1 MANYKIEGNIDF
13 YASLYKS
20 LDENSDDESDSQKKV
35 CEITNSELT
44 DRYVTL
50 ECNHTFNYDALYTEI
65 CKQKFEFNSYTSDV
79 LSKKDLQTIR
89 NSNLDYYIKCP
100 YCRNVQFTLLP
111 YYEDLPHVKK
121 YGVNTSDTD
130 YRVQP
135 THYVH
140 SHSNNLQNYTFFVY
154 GYKFAKGNCCKIT
167 EKNDKP
173 IPCWNRYSTQII
185 SANSTIKSYCPLHI
199 RGEAKL
205 IKLEIKKKLIEEKML
220 AKVEAKQK
228 ALEAKAEAKQKALEA
243 KALTGQS
250 KLLAKQKPTSKKTP
264 LDTSLETNANIC
276 LPCSCIAILKTGLR
290 KGQPC
295 GVKVFSDSSVIKNN
309 LCKRHFK

>member
-65 CKQKFEFNSYTSDV
+65 CKQKFEFNSYTTDV
-79 LSKKDLQTIR
+79 LSKTDLQSIR

-111 YYEDLPHVKK
+111 YYDDLPHVKK

-135 THYVH
+135 THYIH

-154 GYKFAKGNCCKIT
+154 GYKFAKGSCCKIT

-185 SANSTIKSYCPLHI
+185 TADGITKSYCPLHV

-228 ALEAKAEAKQKALEA
+228 ILEAKAAAKQHALEAKTTTK
-243 KALTGQS
+243 
-250 KLLAKQKPTSKKTP
+250 TSTKTSTKTKKMT
-264 LDTSLETNANIC
+264 TLETTVDANANANIC
-276 LPCSCIAILKTGLR
+276 LPCSCIAVLKTGLR
-290 KGQPC
+290 KGEPC
-295 GVKVFSDSSVIKNN
+295 GLKVFNDLSVSENN
-309 LCKRHFK
+309 LCKRHLK